1 MPSFSK
7 SSLEKLETCDGRL
20 QRLFNEVIK
29 YTDCT
34 VVCGHR
40 GRAEQEAAFD
50 AGFSKVH
57 FPNSK
62 HNKTPALAADVVPY
76 PIDWHDVERFKEF
89 AKLVFEC
96 ANRLELEGLT
106 WGGGWTDFP
115 DYPHWELKA

>member
-7 SSLEKLETCDGRL
+7 SSLEKLETCDGRI

-40 GRAEQEAAFD
+40 GEAEQEAAFN

-57 FPNSK
+57 FPKSK
-62 HNKTPALAADVVPY
+62 HNKTPSLAADVVPY

-89 AKLVFEC
+89 AKIVFEC
-96 ANRLELEGLT
+96 AKRLELEGLT
-106 WGGGWTDFP
+106 WGGGWRDFP
-115 DYPHWELKA
+115 DYPHWEVKA